1 MTISNLGRF
10 VLHKFRTQKEKDL
23 TGVYNTE
30 YLGIILDKSRHVTKV
45 TQMQYNITAQPICE
59 Q

>member
-1 MTISNLGRF
+1 MTISCLGRF
-10 VLHKFRTQKEKDL
+10 VLHEFRTHEKDL
-23 TGVYNTE
+23 TWVYNKE

-45 TQMQYNITAQPICE
+45 TQMQYSVTAQPTCA